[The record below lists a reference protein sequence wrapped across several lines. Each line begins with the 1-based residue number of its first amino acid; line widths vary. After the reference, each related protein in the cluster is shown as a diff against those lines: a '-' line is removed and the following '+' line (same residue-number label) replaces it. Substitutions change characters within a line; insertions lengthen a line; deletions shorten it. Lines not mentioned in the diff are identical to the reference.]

1 MLIPRAV
8 NLFNEEVTVKAS
20 FSWSSP
26 DTLYNDSFPSVC
38 LLLGT
43 SGRMSDVVH
52 NPRLFQMNCR
62 LNQNISEV
70 LCFHCEHLNFANK
83 HIMYLG
89 IRCHNYIS
97 IQKERQRHMH
107 RFMLNLDILPNHF
120 ITYQMNKYFWVSDT
134 CLVLQESL
142 RLKIRI

>member
-1 MLIPRAV
+1 
-8 NLFNEEVTVKAS
+8 
-20 FSWSSP
+20 
-26 DTLYNDSFPSVC
+26 
-38 LLLGT
+38 
-43 SGRMSDVVH
+43 MSDVVH

-97 IQKERQRHMH
+97 IKKTKTTKAYASLHVKPRH
-107 RFMLNLDILPNHF
+107 
-120 ITYQMNKYFWVSDT
+120 ITESFHYVSN
-134 CLVLQESL
+134 E
-142 RLKIRI
+142 